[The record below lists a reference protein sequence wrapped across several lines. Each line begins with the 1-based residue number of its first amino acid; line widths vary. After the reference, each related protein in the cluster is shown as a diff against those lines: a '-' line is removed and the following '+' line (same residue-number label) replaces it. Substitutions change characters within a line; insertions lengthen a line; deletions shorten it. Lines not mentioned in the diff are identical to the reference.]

1 MTAGAFRES
10 FRLAWPLVLS
20 NLSVPLLG
28 MVDTAVVGHLPEPH
42 ALGGVA
48 LGANLAS
55 ALYFAFGFLRM
66 GTTAL
71 TAQAFGAGD
80 DLALRTTAWRAFV
93 LAAGIGL
100 LAMAII
106 PLALGLGSTL
116 FAPEPAIDAE
126 FRGYLSIR
134 LLGAPLAL
142 ANAVI
147 LGWLLG
153 MQDARGPLLL
163 LIVTNLVNA
172 GLDILFV
179 WGLGFTAPGV
189 ALATVLAEGFGL
201 VLGIWLMRRHL
212 RRLAVQ
218 VTPSR
223 AQVLDLAAF
232 QRLFRINRDLFLR
245 TVVLQAAFLSFMA
258 LASRQGPV
266 FLAANAVLMHF
277 FMLASHGL
285 DGFAYAAEAM
295 VGRAV
300 GARNASALRAAARA
314 GFVNAGLLAVLIG
327 LAFWLAAPSIIGLLT
342 AIEPVRATALDYRPV
357 VAVLPLI
364 AIWAFLFDGIFI
376 GATRTAEL
384 RNAMVG
390 AIVAYAVAAAA
401 LVPAFGNPGLWAALL
416 VFMAA
421 RGLLLALVYR
431 RAGFGASFVAAP
443 STGGAAPG

>member
-1 MTAGAFRES
+1 MAAGALKES

-28 MVDTAVVGHLPEPH
+28 MVDTAVVGHLPEPY

-55 ALYFAFGFLRM
+55 AFYFAFGFLRM

-71 TAQAFGAGD
+71 TAQALGGRN
-80 DLALRTTAWRAFV
+80 DLEIRATAWRAFI
-93 LAAGIGL
+93 LAAAIGL
-100 LAMAII
+100 LVMLAI
-106 PLALGLGSTL
+106 PLALGLGSAL

-126 FRGYLSIR
+126 FRGYLQIR

-153 MQDARGPLLL
+153 MQDAKGPLLL

-172 GLDILFV
+172 VLDVLFV

-189 ALATVLAEGFGL
+189 ALATVIAEGFGL
-201 VLGIWLMRRHL
+201 AFGIWLLRRHL
-212 RRLAVQ
+212 RSLVVQ

-223 AQVLDLAAF
+223 AQILELGAF

-245 TVVLQAAFLSFMA
+245 TVVLQLAFLSFMA

-266 FLAANAVLMHF
+266 YLAANAILMHF
-277 FMLASHGL
+277 FFLAAHGL

-300 GARNASALRAAARA
+300 GARNAAALRQAARA
-314 GFVNAGLLAVLIG
+314 GFINAGILSTLIG
-327 LAFWLAAPSIIGLLT
+327 LGFWLTAPWIIGLLT
-342 AIEPVRATALDYRPV
+342 DIETVATTALDYRLV
-357 VAVLPLI
+357 VAVLPVI

-384 RNAMVG
+384 RNAMV
-390 AIVAYAVAAAA
+390 ASIAVYGLAAAV
-401 LVPAFGNPGLWAALL
+401 LVPTLGNPGLWAAMLL
-416 VFMAA
+416 FLAS
-421 RGLLLALVYR
+421 RGLFLGLLYR
-431 RAGFGASFVAAP
+431 RAGFGASFAAP
-443 STGGAAPG
+443 STPG